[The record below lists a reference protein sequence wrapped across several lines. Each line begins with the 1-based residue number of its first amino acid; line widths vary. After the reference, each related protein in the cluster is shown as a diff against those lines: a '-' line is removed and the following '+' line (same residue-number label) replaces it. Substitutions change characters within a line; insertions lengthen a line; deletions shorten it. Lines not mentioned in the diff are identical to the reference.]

1 MIVITKNL
9 FLGLIQRLGCSSRQD
24 ILTEAKTLLAFG
36 GHAKIIPVQLGCIG
50 LPWKSI
56 QLSKYFTQRIFC
68 KKYIKNIFV
77 KNVPLSKQFQQVF

>member
-24 ILTEAKTLLAFG
+24 TITEAKTLLSFG
-36 GHAKIIPVQLGCIG
+36 GHAKIIPVHLGCIG
-50 LPWKSI
+50 LPWESI

-68 KKYIKNIFV
+68 KKYKKNIFV
-77 KNVPLSKQFQQVF
+77 KNVPLPKQFQQVF